1 MPQRKFFVRTRGR
14 RGLLLAQIVERVE
27 RFRLRYFGGLV
38 FAQGLRQRGERGL
51 PDGIV
56 VIARG
61 ELNQR
66 EPAFGQR
73 RLVGKHLLHGADFVR
88 GDFRLRFLAPHDA
101 RHRFVDKRYQ
111 HAGAARQRRDVGISE
126 QAEGNVY
133 GDF

>member
-1 MPQRKFFVRTRGR
+1 MVHQYLLWARDALASEAAAIGEVSA
-14 RGLLLAQIVERVE
+14 GL
-27 RFRLRYFGGLV
+27 
-38 FAQGLRQRGERGL
+38 
-51 PDGIV
+51 
-56 VIARG
+56 
-61 ELNQR
+61 
-66 EPAFGQR
+66 
-73 RLVGKHLLHGADFVR
+73 GADFVR